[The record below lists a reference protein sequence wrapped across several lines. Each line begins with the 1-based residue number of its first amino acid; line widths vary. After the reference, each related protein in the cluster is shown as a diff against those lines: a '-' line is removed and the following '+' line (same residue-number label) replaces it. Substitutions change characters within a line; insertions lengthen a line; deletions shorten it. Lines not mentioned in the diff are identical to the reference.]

1 MEKKKNIIEK
11 YQEWMEFDKMKF
23 NPPTWILMSIAAT
36 IAVAIISFFVSSLII
51 KEANLIPL
59 AFGFAALVLSVG
71 YPYLRKESIIN
82 SIEKNFSDA
91 LKQMADTL
99 KAGDT
104 YESALREV
112 ANSDY
117 GRLSEEM
124 GEALRRLEEGENLEV
139 ALGGF
144 AAKIDS
150 KLVKRTITIV
160 LDSIRTG
167 ASLAEILEE
176 IAEDV
181 RDMQRLKEERKSN
194 TTMQFLFM
202 VAAGGIIA
210 PMIFG
215 EVNAVM
221 ATFGRITLST
231 LTEAQRLASTKSS
244 EFIAILIQVYLII
257 EVAGSGLMMSL
268 IREGKINK
276 SVIYIPLLLL
286 VAFVMYYLT
295 AFAVKG
301 MLAGAI

>member
-1 MEKKKNIIEK
+1 MEKKSALEIYEG
-11 YQEWMEFDKMKF
+11 WMEFDKMKF
-23 NPPTWILMSIAAT
+23 NPPTWILLGIATT
-36 IAVAIISFFVSSLII
+36 IAVAVLSYILSIFIIREVTL
-51 KEANLIPL
+51 LPY
-59 AFGFAALVLSVG
+59 AFGFAALVLFMG
-71 YPYLRKESIIN
+71 YPYMKKESIIN

-112 ANSDY
+112 ASSDY

-124 GEALRRLEEGENLEV
+124 GEALRRLEEGENLET

-221 ATFGRITLST
+221 ETFARITLST
-231 LTEAQRLASTKSS
+231 LTEAQKVAASKSS
-244 EFIAILIQVYLII
+244 EFIVILIQVYIII
-257 EVAGSGLMMSL
+257 EVIGSGVMMSL

-276 SVIYIPLLLL
+276 SVIYIPLLIL
-286 VAFVMYYLT
+286 VAFVVYYLT
-295 AFAVKG
+295 AFGVRG